1 MVLAYLPLRGAV
13 DAPLNPGG
21 LTTLR
26 GFLNHV
32 LARGFRGDVFYFTA
46 PSVLLDRL
54 AVLANILEIQFG
66 LPLLGLACLGLLALI
81 LGGIVGEWWNVE
93 GGILRLGEFLKK
105 RFAGKDSAGRN
116 SSKDF
121 AGGFLNASVLF
132 CVGAMTLVGA
142 FKAGAEG
149 NYDLILTKSVMDGF
163 MAIMLTAAMGIGVA
177 FSAITILVYQG
188 GITLLAGVLQPL
200 VNELL
205 LGELTAVGGI
215 LVIMI
220 GLNLLGLSKLKT
232 ANYIPALLITIGL
245 IALEP
250 LLPFSLG

>member
-1 MVLAYLPLRGAV
+1 MIATFVNCAAVIIGSLIGLILNTKINESFKRVVYVGAGMIS
-13 DAPLNPGG
+13 LILGIKMG
-21 LTTLR
+21 LVTTR
-26 GFLNHV
+26 I
-32 LARGFRGDVFYFTA
+32 VFMA
-46 PSVLLDRL
+46 
-54 AVLANILEIQFG
+54 
-66 LPLLGLACLGLLALI
+66 LALI
-81 LGGIVGEWWNVE
+81 IGGFLGEWWNVE
-93 GGILRLGEFLKK
+93 GGILRFGDFLKK
-105 RFAGKDSAGRN
+105 RFVKKDSG
-116 SSKDF
+116 KDF

-205 LGELTAVGGI
+205 LGELTAVGGV

-220 GLNLLGLSKLKT
+220 GLNLLGLGKLKT

-250 LLPFSLG
+250 LLPFTLG

>member
-1 MVLAYLPLRGAV
+1 MIATFVNCATVIIGSLIGLLLHRKINDSFKQVVYIGAGMIS
-13 DAPLNPGG
+13 LILGIKMG
-21 LTTLR
+21 LKTTQI
-26 GFLNHV
+26 
-32 LARGFRGDVFYFTA
+32 VFMA
-46 PSVLLDRL
+46 
-54 AVLANILEIQFG
+54 
-66 LPLLGLACLGLLALI
+66 LALI
-81 LGGIVGEWWNVE
+81 LGGILGEWWNVE
-93 GGILRLGEFLKK
+93 GGILRFGEFLKK
-105 RFAGKDSAGRN
+105 RFANRDSE
-116 SSKDF
+116 KDF
-121 AGGFLNASVLF
+121 AGGFLNASVIF

-142 FKAGAEG
+142 FQAGAEG

-205 LGELTAVGGI
+205 MDELTAVGGV

-232 ANYIPALLITIGL
+232 ANFIPALLITIGL
-245 IALEP
+245 IAAKP
-250 LLPFSLG
+250 FLPFPFG

>member
-1 MVLAYLPLRGAV
+1 MIATLVNCATVIIGSLIGVILHRRINESFKRVVYVGAGMIS
-13 DAPLNPGG
+13 LILGIKMG
-21 LTTLR
+21 LVTTR
-26 GFLNHV
+26 I
-32 LARGFRGDVFYFTA
+32 VFMA
-46 PSVLLDRL
+46 
-54 AVLANILEIQFG
+54 
-66 LPLLGLACLGLLALI
+66 LALI
-81 LGGIVGEWWNVE
+81 LGGILGEWWNVE
-93 GGILRLGEFLKK
+93 GGILRLGEFLKR
-105 RFAGKDSAGRN
+105 RFAGRETG
-116 SSKDF
+116 KDF
-121 AGGFLNASVLF
+121 AGGFLNASVIF

-205 LGELTAVGGI
+205 LGELTAVGGV

-220 GLNLLGLSKLKT
+220 GLNLLGIVKLKT

-250 LLPFSLG
+250 LLPFTLG

>member
-1 MVLAYLPLRGAV
+1 MIATLVNCVAVIIGSLIGLILHMKINESFKRVVYVGAGMIS
-13 DAPLNPGG
+13 LILGIKMG
-21 LTTLR
+21 LVTTR
-26 GFLNHV
+26 I
-32 LARGFRGDVFYFTA
+32 VFMA
-46 PSVLLDRL
+46 
-54 AVLANILEIQFG
+54 
-66 LPLLGLACLGLLALI
+66 LALI
-81 LGGIVGEWWNVE
+81 VGGMLGEWWNVE
-93 GGILRLGEFLKK
+93 GGILRFGKFLKR
-105 RFAGKDSAGRN
+105 RFAKKESG
-116 SSKDF
+116 KDF

-205 LGELTAVGGI
+205 LGELTAVGGV

-232 ANYIPALLITIGL
+232 ANYIPALLVTIGL
-245 IALEP
+245 ITLEP
-250 LLPFSLG
+250 LLPFTLG

>member
-1 MVLAYLPLRGAV
+1 MIATLVNCVAVIIGSLIGLILHMKINESFKRVVYVGAGMIS
-13 DAPLNPGG
+13 LILGIKMG
-21 LTTLR
+21 LVTTR
-26 GFLNHV
+26 I
-32 LARGFRGDVFYFTA
+32 VFMA
-46 PSVLLDRL
+46 
-54 AVLANILEIQFG
+54 
-66 LPLLGLACLGLLALI
+66 LALI
-81 LGGIVGEWWNVE
+81 VGGMLGEWWNVE
-93 GGILRLGEFLKK
+93 GGILRFGEFLKR
-105 RFAGKDSAGRN
+105 RFAKKESG
-116 SSKDF
+116 KDF

-205 LGELTAVGGI
+205 LGELTAVGGV

-232 ANYIPALLITIGL
+232 ANYVPALLVTIGL
-245 IALEP
+245 ITLEP
-250 LLPFSLG
+250 LLPFTLG

>member
-1 MVLAYLPLRGAV
+1 MIATFVNCATVIVG
-13 DAPLNPGG
+13 
-21 LTTLR
+21 
-26 GFLNHV
+26 
-32 LARGFRGDVFYFTA
+32 
-46 PSVLLDRL
+46 S
-54 AVLANILEIQFG
+54 
-66 LPLLGLACLGLLALI
+66 LLGLLLHRKINDSFKHVVYVGAGMISLILGISMGLKTTQFVFMALALI
-81 LGGIVGEWWNVE
+81 LGGILGEWWNVE
-93 GGILRLGEFLKK
+93 GGILRFGEFLKK
-105 RFAGKDSAGRN
+105 RFTKRESE
-116 SSKDF
+116 KDF
-121 AGGFLNASVLF
+121 AGGFLTASVIF

-149 NYDLILTKSVMDGF
+149 DYQLIFTKSVMDGF

-205 LGELTAVGGI
+205 LGELTAVGGV

-232 ANYIPALLITIGL
+232 ANYIPALLITTGL
-245 IALEP
+245 VALKPFIPFP
-250 LLPFSLG
+250 LG

>member
-1 MVLAYLPLRGAV
+1 MIATLVNCVAV
-13 DAPLNPGG
+13 IIG
-21 LTTLR
+21 
-26 GFLNHV
+26 
-32 LARGFRGDVFYFTA
+32 
-46 PSVLLDRL
+46 S
-54 AVLANILEIQFG
+54 
-66 LPLLGLACLGLLALI
+66 LLGLILHTKINESFKRVVYVGAGMISLILGIKMGLVTTRIVFMALALI
-81 LGGIVGEWWNVE
+81 IGGILGEWWNIE
-93 GGILRLGEFLKK
+93 GGILRFGEFLKK
-105 RFAGKDSAGRN
+105 RFAKKESG
-116 SSKDF
+116 KDF

-200 VNELL
+200 VNDLL
-205 LGELTAVGGI
+205 LSELTAVGGV

-245 IALEP
+245 ITLEP
-250 LLPFSLG
+250 LLPFTPG

>member
-1 MVLAYLPLRGAV
+1 MIATLVNCATVIVGSLIGLILHTKINESFKRVVYVGAGMIS
-13 DAPLNPGG
+13 LILGIKMG
-21 LTTLR
+21 LVTTR
-26 GFLNHV
+26 I
-32 LARGFRGDVFYFTA
+32 VFMA
-46 PSVLLDRL
+46 
-54 AVLANILEIQFG
+54 
-66 LPLLGLACLGLLALI
+66 LALI
-81 LGGIVGEWWNVE
+81 LGGILGEWWNVE
-93 GGILRLGEFLKK
+93 GGILRFGEFLKK
-105 RFAGKDSAGRN
+105 RFAKKESG
-116 SSKDF
+116 KDF
-121 AGGFLNASVLF
+121 AGGFLNASVIF

-149 NYDLILTKSVMDGF
+149 DYDLILTKSVMDGF

-188 GITLLAGVLQPL
+188 GITLLAGVLQPM

-205 LGELTAVGGI
+205 IGELTAVGGV

-232 ANYIPALLITIGL
+232 ANYIPALLITVGL

-250 LLPFSLG
+250 LLPITLG

>member
-1 MVLAYLPLRGAV
+1 MIATFVNCVTVIVGSLIGLLLHRKISDSFKHVVYVGAGMISLVLGIKM
-13 DAPLNPGG
+13 G
-21 LTTLR
+21 LVTVR
-26 GFLNHV
+26 I
-32 LARGFRGDVFYFTA
+32 VFMA
-46 PSVLLDRL
+46 
-54 AVLANILEIQFG
+54 
-66 LPLLGLACLGLLALI
+66 LALI
-81 LGGIVGEWWNVE
+81 LGGILGEWWNVE
-93 GGILRLGEFLKK
+93 GGILRFGEFLKK
-105 RFAGKDSAGRN
+105 RFAKRESE
-116 SSKDF
+116 KDF
-121 AGGFLNASVLF
+121 AGGFLNASVIF

-205 LGELTAVGGI
+205 IGELTAVGGV

-220 GLNLLGLSKLKT
+220 GLNLLGLAKLKT
-232 ANYIPALLITIGL
+232 ANYIPALLVTIGL
-245 IALEP
+245 VALEP
-250 LLPFSLG
+250 LLPFVMG

>member
-1 MVLAYLPLRGAV
+1 MIATLVNCVAVIIGSLIGLILHMKINESFKRVVYVGAGMIS
-13 DAPLNPGG
+13 LILGIKMG
-21 LTTLR
+21 LVTTR
-26 GFLNHV
+26 I
-32 LARGFRGDVFYFTA
+32 VFMA
-46 PSVLLDRL
+46 
-54 AVLANILEIQFG
+54 
-66 LPLLGLACLGLLALI
+66 LALI
-81 LGGIVGEWWNVE
+81 VGGMLGEWWNVE
-93 GGILRLGEFLKK
+93 GGILRFGEFLKR
-105 RFAGKDSAGRN
+105 RFAKKESG
-116 SSKDF
+116 KDF

-188 GITLLAGVLQPL
+188 GITLLAGILQPL

-205 LGELTAVGGI
+205 LGELTAVGGV

-220 GLNLLGLSKLKT
+220 GLNLLRLSKLKT
-232 ANYIPALLITIGL
+232 ANYIPALLVTIGL
-245 IALEP
+245 ITLEP
-250 LLPFSLG
+250 LLPFTLG

>member
-1 MVLAYLPLRGAV
+1 MIATLVNCVAVIIGSLIGLILHMKINESFKRVVYVGAGMIS
-13 DAPLNPGG
+13 LILGIKMG
-21 LTTLR
+21 LVTTR
-26 GFLNHV
+26 I
-32 LARGFRGDVFYFTA
+32 VFMA
-46 PSVLLDRL
+46 
-54 AVLANILEIQFG
+54 
-66 LPLLGLACLGLLALI
+66 LALI
-81 LGGIVGEWWNVE
+81 VGGMLGEWWNVE
-93 GGILRLGEFLKK
+93 GGILRFGEFLKR
-105 RFAGKDSAGRN
+105 RFAKKESG
-116 SSKDF
+116 KDF

-205 LGELTAVGGI
+205 LGELTAVGGV

-220 GLNLLGLSKLKT
+220 GLNLLRLSKLKT
-232 ANYIPALLITIGL
+232 ANYVPALLVTIGL
-245 IALEP
+245 ITLEP
-250 LLPFSLG
+250 LLPFTLG

>member
-1 MVLAYLPLRGAV
+1 MIATLVNCAAV
-13 DAPLNPGG
+13 IVG
-21 LTTLR
+21 
-26 GFLNHV
+26 
-32 LARGFRGDVFYFTA
+32 
-46 PSVLLDRL
+46 S
-54 AVLANILEIQFG
+54 
-66 LPLLGLACLGLLALI
+66 LLGLILHRKINDSFKRVVYVGAGMISLILGIRMGLKTTEIVFMALALI
-81 LGGIVGEWWNVE
+81 LGGILGEWWNVE

-105 RFAGKDSAGRN
+105 RFSRRDSE
-116 SSKDF
+116 KDF
-121 AGGFLNASVLF
+121 AGAFLTASVIF

-142 FKAGAEG
+142 FQAGAEG

-163 MAIMLTAAMGIGVA
+163 MAIMLTAAMGLGVA

-200 VNELL
+200 VNDLL
-205 LGELTAVGGI
+205 LGELEAVGGV

-245 IALEP
+245 VALKP
-250 LLPFSLG
+250 FLPFPFG

>member
-1 MVLAYLPLRGAV
+1 MIATLVNCVAV
-13 DAPLNPGG
+13 IIG
-21 LTTLR
+21 
-26 GFLNHV
+26 
-32 LARGFRGDVFYFTA
+32 
-46 PSVLLDRL
+46 S
-54 AVLANILEIQFG
+54 
-66 LPLLGLACLGLLALI
+66 LLGLILHTKINESFKRVVYVGAGMISLILGIKMGLVTTRIVFMALALI
-81 LGGIVGEWWNVE
+81 IGGILGEWWNIE
-93 GGILRLGEFLKK
+93 GGILRFGEFLKK
-105 RFAGKDSAGRN
+105 RFAKKESG
-116 SSKDF
+116 KDF

-205 LGELTAVGGI
+205 LGELTAVGGV

-245 IALEP
+245 ITLEP
-250 LLPFSLG
+250 LLPFTLG

>member
-1 MVLAYLPLRGAV
+1 MIA
-13 DAPLNPGG
+13 
-21 LTTLR
+21 TLVNCATVIV
-26 GFLNHV
+26 G
-32 LARGFRGDVFYFTA
+32 
-46 PSVLLDRL
+46 S
-54 AVLANILEIQFG
+54 
-66 LPLLGLACLGLLALI
+66 LLGLILHKRINESFKRVVYVGAGMVSVILGIDMGLDTARIVFMAFALI
-81 LGGIVGEWWNVE
+81 LGGILGEWWNVE
-93 GGILRLGEFLKK
+93 GAILRFGELLKK
-105 RFAGKDSAGRN
+105 RFGGGDSG
-116 SSKDF
+116 KDF
-121 AGGFLNASVLF
+121 AGGYLNASVIF

-205 LGELTAVGGI
+205 LGELTAVGGV

-220 GLNLLGLSKLKT
+220 GLNLLGLSRLKT
-232 ANYIPALLITIGL
+232 ANYLPALLITIGL
-245 IALEP
+245 VALDP
-250 LLPFSLG
+250 FLPFTLG

>member
-1 MVLAYLPLRGAV
+1 MIATLVNCVAVIIGSLIGLILHTKINESFKRVVYVGAGMIS
-13 DAPLNPGG
+13 LILGIKMG
-21 LTTLR
+21 LVTSR
-26 GFLNHV
+26 I
-32 LARGFRGDVFYFTA
+32 VFMA
-46 PSVLLDRL
+46 
-54 AVLANILEIQFG
+54 
-66 LPLLGLACLGLLALI
+66 LALI
-81 LGGIVGEWWNVE
+81 AGGILGEWWNVE
-93 GGILRLGEFLKK
+93 GGILRFGDFLKK
-105 RFAGKDSAGRN
+105 RFAKKESG
-116 SSKDF
+116 KDF

-188 GITLLAGVLQPL
+188 GITLLAGILQPL

-205 LGELTAVGGI
+205 LGELTAVGGV

-220 GLNLLGLSKLKT
+220 GLNLLGISKLKT
-232 ANYIPALLITIGL
+232 ANYIPALLVTIGL
-245 IALEP
+245 ITLEP
-250 LLPFSLG
+250 LLPFTLG

>member
-1 MVLAYLPLRGAV
+1 MIATLVNCVAVIIGSLIGLILHMKINESFKRVVYVGAGMIS
-13 DAPLNPGG
+13 LILGIKMG
-21 LTTLR
+21 LVTTR
-26 GFLNHV
+26 I
-32 LARGFRGDVFYFTA
+32 VFMA
-46 PSVLLDRL
+46 
-54 AVLANILEIQFG
+54 
-66 LPLLGLACLGLLALI
+66 LALI
-81 LGGIVGEWWNVE
+81 VGGMLGEWWNVE
-93 GGILRLGEFLKK
+93 GGILRFGEFLKR
-105 RFAGKDSAGRN
+105 RFAKKESG
-116 SSKDF
+116 KDF

-205 LGELTAVGGI
+205 LGELTAVGGV

-220 GLNLLGLSKLKT
+220 GLNLLRLSKLKT
-232 ANYIPALLITIGL
+232 ANYIPALLVTIGL
-245 IALEP
+245 ITLEP
-250 LLPFSLG
+250 LLPFTLG

>member
-1 MVLAYLPLRGAV
+1 VIVGSLIGLLLHRKISDSFKHVVYVGAGMIS
-13 DAPLNPGG
+13 LILGIKMG
-21 LTTLR
+21 LVTTR
-26 GFLNHV
+26 I
-32 LARGFRGDVFYFTA
+32 VFMA
-46 PSVLLDRL
+46 
-54 AVLANILEIQFG
+54 
-66 LPLLGLACLGLLALI
+66 LALI
-81 LGGIVGEWWNVE
+81 LGGILGEWWNVE
-93 GGILRLGEFLKK
+93 GGILRMGEFLKK
-105 RFAGKDSAGRN
+105 RFAQRETE
-116 SSKDF
+116 KDF
-121 AGGFLNASVLF
+121 AGGFLTASVIF

-163 MAIMLTAAMGIGVA
+163 MAIMLTAAMGTGVA

-205 LGELTAVGGI
+205 LGELTAVGGV

-220 GLNLLGLSKLKT
+220 GLNLLGLAKLKT

-245 IALEP
+245 IAVEP
-250 LLPFSLG
+250 FLPFTLG

>member
-1 MVLAYLPLRGAV
+1 MIATFVNCATVIVGSLIGLILHRKINDSFKHVVYVGAGMIS
-13 DAPLNPGG
+13 LILGIKMG
-21 LTTLR
+21 LVTTR
-26 GFLNHV
+26 IV
-32 LARGFRGDVFYFTA
+32 YMA
-46 PSVLLDRL
+46 
-54 AVLANILEIQFG
+54 
-66 LPLLGLACLGLLALI
+66 LALI
-81 LGGIVGEWWNVE
+81 LGGILGEWWNVE
-93 GGILRLGEFLKK
+93 GGILRFGDFLKK
-105 RFAGKDSAGRN
+105 RFAKEESE
-116 SSKDF
+116 KDF
-121 AGGFLNASVLF
+121 AGGFLNASVIF

-149 NYDLILTKSVMDGF
+149 DYDLILTKSIMDGF

-200 VNELL
+200 VTELL
-205 LGELTAVGGI
+205 MVELTAVGGV

-220 GLNLLGLSKLKT
+220 GLNLLGLAKLKT

-250 LLPFSLG
+250 LLPVTLG

>member
-1 MVLAYLPLRGAV
+1 MIATLVNCVAV
-13 DAPLNPGG
+13 IIG
-21 LTTLR
+21 
-26 GFLNHV
+26 
-32 LARGFRGDVFYFTA
+32 
-46 PSVLLDRL
+46 S
-54 AVLANILEIQFG
+54 
-66 LPLLGLACLGLLALI
+66 LLGLILHTKINESFKRVVYVGAGMISLILGIKMGLVTTRIVFMALALI
-81 LGGIVGEWWNVE
+81 IGGMLGEWWNVE
-93 GGILRLGEFLKK
+93 GGILRFGDFLKK
-105 RFAGKDSAGRN
+105 RLAKKESG
-116 SSKDF
+116 KDF

-205 LGELTAVGGI
+205 LGELTAVGGV

-245 IALEP
+245 ITLEP
-250 LLPFSLG
+250 LLPFTLG

>member
-1 MVLAYLPLRGAV
+1 MIATLVNCVAVIIGSLIGLILHTKINESFKRVVYVGAGMIS
-13 DAPLNPGG
+13 LILGIKMG
-21 LTTLR
+21 LVTSR
-26 GFLNHV
+26 I
-32 LARGFRGDVFYFTA
+32 VFMA
-46 PSVLLDRL
+46 
-54 AVLANILEIQFG
+54 
-66 LPLLGLACLGLLALI
+66 LALI
-81 LGGIVGEWWNVE
+81 VGGILGEWWNVE
-93 GGILRLGEFLKK
+93 GGILRFGDFLKK
-105 RFAGKDSAGRN
+105 RFAKKESG
-116 SSKDF
+116 KDF

-188 GITLLAGVLQPL
+188 GITLLAGILQPL

-205 LGELTAVGGI
+205 LGELTAVGGV

-220 GLNLLGLSKLKT
+220 GLNLLGISKLKT
-232 ANYIPALLITIGL
+232 ANYIPALLVTIGL
-245 IALEP
+245 ITLEP
-250 LLPFSLG
+250 LLPFTLG

>member
-1 MVLAYLPLRGAV
+1 MIATFINCATVIVGSLIGLILHRKINDSFKHVVYVGAGMIS
-13 DAPLNPGG
+13 LILGIKMG
-21 LTTLR
+21 LVTTR
-26 GFLNHV
+26 I
-32 LARGFRGDVFYFTA
+32 VFMA
-46 PSVLLDRL
+46 
-54 AVLANILEIQFG
+54 
-66 LPLLGLACLGLLALI
+66 LALI
-81 LGGIVGEWWNVE
+81 LGGILGQWWNVE
-93 GGILRLGEFLKK
+93 GGILRFGEFLKK
-105 RFAGKDSAGRN
+105 RFASGESE
-116 SSKDF
+116 KDF
-121 AGGFLNASVLF
+121 AGGFLNASVIF

-149 NYDLILTKSVMDGF
+149 NYELILTKSVMDGF

-205 LGELTAVGGI
+205 MDELTAVGGV

-220 GLNLLGLSKLKT
+220 GLNLLGLSQLKT

-245 IALEP
+245 VALEP
-250 LLPFSLG
+250 LLPFTFG

>member
-1 MVLAYLPLRGAV
+1 MIATLVNCVAVIIGSFIGLILHTKINESFKRVVYVGAGMIS
-13 DAPLNPGG
+13 LILGIKMG
-21 LTTLR
+21 LVTTR
-26 GFLNHV
+26 I
-32 LARGFRGDVFYFTA
+32 VFMA
-46 PSVLLDRL
+46 
-54 AVLANILEIQFG
+54 
-66 LPLLGLACLGLLALI
+66 LALI
-81 LGGIVGEWWNVE
+81 TGGFLGEWWNVE
-93 GGILRLGEFLKK
+93 GGILRFGGFLKK
-105 RFAGKDSAGRN
+105 RFAKKESG
-116 SSKDF
+116 KDF

-205 LGELTAVGGI
+205 LGELTAVGGV

-232 ANYIPALLITIGL
+232 ANYIPALLVTIGL
-245 IALEP
+245 ITLEP
-250 LLPFSLG
+250 LLPFTLG

>member
-1 MVLAYLPLRGAV
+1 MIATFVNCATVIVG
-13 DAPLNPGG
+13 
-21 LTTLR
+21 
-26 GFLNHV
+26 
-32 LARGFRGDVFYFTA
+32 
-46 PSVLLDRL
+46 S
-54 AVLANILEIQFG
+54 
-66 LPLLGLACLGLLALI
+66 LLGLILHTRISESFKRVVYVGAGMISMILGIKMGLVTTRIVFMALALI
-81 LGGIVGEWWNVE
+81 AGGILGEWWNIE
-93 GGILRLGEFLKK
+93 GGILRFGEFLKR
-105 RFAGKDSAGRN
+105 RFAQKETG
-116 SSKDF
+116 KDF
-121 AGGFLNASVLF
+121 AGGFLNASVIF

-163 MAIMLTAAMGIGVA
+163 MAIMLTAAMGVGVA

-205 LGELTAVGGI
+205 LNELTAIGGV

-232 ANYIPALLITIGL
+232 ANYIPALLVTIGL

-250 LLPFSLG
+250 LLPFAVG

>member
-1 MVLAYLPLRGAV
+1 MIATLVNCVAVIIGSLIGLILHMKINESFKRVVYVGAGMIS
-13 DAPLNPGG
+13 LILGIKMG
-21 LTTLR
+21 LVTTR
-26 GFLNHV
+26 I
-32 LARGFRGDVFYFTA
+32 VFMA
-46 PSVLLDRL
+46 
-54 AVLANILEIQFG
+54 
-66 LPLLGLACLGLLALI
+66 LALI
-81 LGGIVGEWWNVE
+81 IGGMLGEWWNVE
-93 GGILRLGEFLKK
+93 GGILRFGEFLKR
-105 RFAGKDSAGRN
+105 RFAKKESG
-116 SSKDF
+116 KDF

-205 LGELTAVGGI
+205 LGELTAVGGV

-232 ANYIPALLITIGL
+232 ANYVPALLVTIGL
-245 IALEP
+245 ITLEP
-250 LLPFSLG
+250 LLPFTLG

>member
-1 MVLAYLPLRGAV
+1 M
-13 DAPLNPGG
+13 G
-21 LTTLR
+21 LVTTR
-26 GFLNHV
+26 I
-32 LARGFRGDVFYFTA
+32 VFMA
-46 PSVLLDRL
+46 
-54 AVLANILEIQFG
+54 
-66 LPLLGLACLGLLALI
+66 LALI
-81 LGGIVGEWWNVE
+81 IGGILGEWWNVE
-93 GGILRLGEFLKK
+93 GGILRFGDFLKK
-105 RFAGKDSAGRN
+105 RFAKKESG
-116 SSKDF
+116 KDF

-188 GITLLAGVLQPL
+188 GITLLAEVLQPL

-205 LGELTAVGGI
+205 LGELTAVGGV

-245 IALEP
+245 ITLEP
-250 LLPFSLG
+250 LLPFTLG

>member
-1 MVLAYLPLRGAV
+1 MIATFVNCATVIVGSLIGLILHTRISESFKRVVYVGAGMISMI
-13 DAPLNPGG
+13 LGIKMG
-21 LTTLR
+21 LVTTR
-26 GFLNHV
+26 I
-32 LARGFRGDVFYFTA
+32 VFMA
-46 PSVLLDRL
+46 
-54 AVLANILEIQFG
+54 
-66 LPLLGLACLGLLALI
+66 LALI
-81 LGGIVGEWWNVE
+81 AGGILGEWWNIE
-93 GGILRLGEFLKK
+93 GGILRFGEFLKK
-105 RFAGKDSAGRN
+105 RFAQKESG
-116 SSKDF
+116 KDF
-121 AGGFLNASVLF
+121 AGGFLNASVIF

-205 LGELTAVGGI
+205 LGELTAIGGV

-250 LLPFSLG
+250 LLPFTLG